1 MAIDDELRDS
11 QVTPWTRRL
20 APVREYVATENAS
33 AAILLAATVAAVVWA
48 NSPWSD
54 SYERLWDTEVSLSF
68 GSAELACQRLPI
80 RGITPPRPPRGRH
93 RARAEGLS
101 ASTP

>member
-68 GSAELACQRLPI
+68 GSAELALDLRDWINDGLMAFFFFVVGLEI
-80 RGITPPRPPRGRH
+80 RR
-93 RARAEGLS
+93 
-101 ASTP
+101 